1 MCVPAKTHEAEQS
14 ASPKVPSHTT
24 TMITA
29 LSHLDR
35 NDDMLHCM
43 QRRFVLRT
51 PMPLWKR
58 PSQQPT
64 SLWCSKRHLAYH
76 SQPRTRCLSQG
87 LVPVCVL
94 ALRDR
99 LSQWL
104 QLQPCIPFCHASL
117 KIHGY
122 AGMVRH
128 AVSATKDSPCSPQH
142 PTDPP
147 SMTLCNIAI
156 LTQPYDS
163 LRSKW
168 QRTIFLN
175 RSYLHVSPLLSL
187 S

>member
-122 AGMVRH
+122 AGWHGSTRCKRRQGLSMLT
-128 AVSATKDSPCSPQH
+128 SAPYRSSIDDIVQH
-142 PTDPP
+142 RNSHTA
-147 SMTLCNIAI
+147 L
-156 LTQPYDS
+156 
-163 LRSKW
+163 
-168 QRTIFLN
+168 
-175 RSYLHVSPLLSL
+175 
-187 S
+187 